1 MVCSVVDNMVYMGTV
16 KYSDQYIACE
26 IVMCAVD
33 NNNKNR
39 QIGQFLKGGGTIGQT
54 TKGNQFF

>member
-1 MVCSVVDNMVYMGTV
+1 MVLSVVDNMVYMGTV

-33 NNNKNR
+33 SNNKNR
-39 QIGQFLKGGGTIGQT
+39 QIRQFLKGGGTIGQNH
-54 TKGNQFF
+54 KR